1 MALVNGKSSGNFVLK
16 TVSVSTGSLTRKKM
30 SGSWTGLEHE
40 KSNKGGGDKISQEK
54 LLWVELRVGNSLIR
68 SSLFRS
74 KSLILNSNCE
84 QFALIAL

>member
-40 KSNKGGGDKISQEK
+40 KSNKGGG
-54 LLWVELRVGNSLIR
+54 G
-68 SSLFRS
+68 
-74 KSLILNSNCE
+74 
-84 QFALIAL
+84 

>member
-40 KSNKGGGDKISQEK
+40 KSNKGGGGGIKFPKKNCYESSSG
-54 LLWVELRVGNSLIR
+54 LGIR
-68 SSLFRS
+68 S
-74 KSLILNSNCE
+74 
-84 QFALIAL
+84 FALRSFALNDSF